1 MAEKNDK
8 SPVFTPPAFLS
19 PGRANFIFGCLVT
32 AYFFS
37 FFFRVSASVVVPQQ
51 AANLGMSAAMAGF
64 ISSLYFY
71 TYSVMQ
77 AVSGALHDRFGPMRV
92 MAVGMVL
99 SALGTVLLVFE
110 PSSLSL
116 GAWRFLSGIGL
127 APMFSGAL
135 VYQAGAFSPDRYVF
149 YSSLTLAVGAL
160 GAVVS
165 VAPLGWSLDSLG
177 LSKTFAGLTGASL
190 IIAAFIWMQRRRD
203 PVPAL
208 ALGTKAPDRSVLSRL
223 KDASKTI
230 FRSPYLRN
238 ILVLWAVTTAAFLAL
253 QGLWAVS
260 WYQTAY
266 TVSLGEARNW
276 ASLIS
281 LGMFLGTMLLGKY
294 WGGAEHRFRA
304 MAFWSFFNA
313 FSWVALVL
321 SVALKAPLPVAG
333 FWGFCVGAANGLT
346 AVHFVSA
353 VKEFAAGIDTGAI
366 LGTMNTVI
374 TFTVVISQWGTG
386 VIIGLFPGHTA
397 GEFTATGFLACFSV
411 VALGTLG
418 CLFSL
423 KALRKAR

>member
-1 MAEKNDK
+1 MSVKKDENGTSVHRTA
-8 SPVFTPPAFLS
+8 LS
-19 PGRANFIFGCLVT
+19 PARANFIFGCLVT

-37 FFFRVSASVVVPQQ
+37 FFSRVSASVVVPQQ
-51 AANLGMSAAMAGF
+51 AASLGMSAAMAGF

-77 AVSGALHDRFGPMRV
+77 AVSGALHDRFGPLKV
-92 MAVGMVL
+92 MAAGMVL

-110 PSSLSL
+110 PSTPSL

-177 LSKTFAGLTGASL
+177 LSRTFAVLTVASL
-190 IIAAFIWMQRRRD
+190 VIAALIWNQRGND
-203 PVPAL
+203 PVPAP
-208 ALGTKAPDRSVLSRL
+208 ARGANTPHRSLPSRL
-223 KDASKTI
+223 RGAFRTI
-230 FRSPYLRN
+230 FQSSYLRN

-260 WYQTAY
+260 WYKTAY
-266 TVSLGEARNW
+266 GVSLGEARNW

-281 LGMFLGTMLLGKY
+281 MGMFLGSMLLGKY
-294 WGGAEHRFRA
+294 WGGPEHRFRA
-304 MAFWSFFNA
+304 MAFWSLFNG
-313 FSWVALVL
+313 FSWVGLVL
-321 SVALKAPLPVAG
+321 SVALSAPLAVAG
-333 FWGFCVGAANGLT
+333 TWGFCVGAANGLT

-353 VKEFAAGIDTGAI
+353 VKEYADGIDTGAI
-366 LGTMNTVI
+366 LGTMNSVI
-374 TFTVVISQWGTG
+374 TLTVVISQWGTG
-386 VIIGLFPGHTA
+386 VIIGLFPSSTV
-397 GEFTATGFLACFSV
+397 GEFTAAGFLACFSI
-411 VALGTLG
+411 VALAALA

-423 KALRKAR
+423 KALRKPR